1 MNDTGNQET
10 STERTGER
18 TGQIRDAFRLVDALA
33 YGTDA
38 ADIERLARILN
49 YNLDQLEKDIQA
61 ANALVSE
68 LWAQIED

>member
-1 MNDTGNQET
+1 MSDTRSEAA
-10 STERTGER
+10 STERTR
-18 TGQIRDAFRLVDALA
+18 KIRDAFRLVDALA

-38 ADIERLARILN
+38 ADIQRLARILN
-49 YNLDQLEKDIQA
+49 YNADQLKKDIQA

>member
-1 MNDTGNQET
+1 MSDTRNEKE
-10 STERTGER
+10 STERTR
-18 TGQIRDAFRLVDALA
+18 KIRNAFRLVDALA

-38 ADIERLARILN
+38 ADIQRLARILN
-49 YNLDQLEKDIQA
+49 YNADQLKKDIQA

>member
-10 STERTGER
+10 STERTR
-18 TGQIRDAFRLVDALA
+18 KIRNAFRLVDALA

-68 LWAQIED
+68 LWAQAGD

>member
-10 STERTGER
+10 STERTR
-18 TGQIRDAFRLVDALA
+18 KIRNAFRLVDALA

-38 ADIERLARILN
+38 ADIQRLARILN
-49 YNLDQLEKDIQA
+49 YNADQLKKDIQA

-68 LWAQIED
+68 LWAQAGD

>member
-10 STERTGER
+10 STERTR
-18 TGQIRDAFRLVDALA
+18 KIRNAFRLVDALA

>member
-10 STERTGER
+10 STERTR
-18 TGQIRDAFRLVDALA
+18 KIRNAFRLVDALA

-61 ANALVSE
+61 ANEFISE

>member
-10 STERTGER
+10 STER

-38 ADIERLARILN
+38 ADIQRLARILN
-49 YNLDQLEKDIQA
+49 YNADQLKKDIQA

>member
-10 STERTGER
+10 STERTR
-18 TGQIRDAFRLVDALA
+18 KIRNAFRLVDALA

-38 ADIERLARILN
+38 ADIQRLARILN

-68 LWAQIED
+68 LWAQAGD